1 MIQRIQSIWLLLA
14 TVFVFLTMQLTSYV
28 GADAEGIAHF
38 IKGTSSTVL
47 VIATSVV
54 GTVSLI
60 AIFLFKQR
68 KLQIKVVLFAL
79 LLEFVLAFLYY
90 REIHLLV
97 GKGEFAVTAL
107 LHLGV
112 VLFLLLAA
120 KSIMADEKLIKDS
133 NRLR

>member
-79 LLEFVLAFLYY
+79 LLEFLYY